1 MFNYVL
7 FETERRKR
15 GSGGFNL
22 FEQIAAA
29 TGGKIVHTSSSSLGG
44 ILGEFVKVRLN
55 MWWTHL
61 CVSGSSSSSSSSSRS
76 SSNGCCSSSSS
87 TCSSNNS
94 SNSSSKSSSGS
105 MEKVYLIIWKVDFV
119 AF

>member
-55 MWWTHL
+55 M
-61 CVSGSSSSSSSSSRS
+61 
-76 SSNGCCSSSSS
+76 
-87 TCSSNNS
+87 
-94 SNSSSKSSSGS
+94 
-105 MEKVYLIIWKVDFV
+105 
-119 AF
+119 